1 MSSSGF
7 TTPAGPSPGGEGAL
21 CAKHRVPLEPGKV
34 DLTYQGHTFPVDM
47 LRCPVCG
54 LTLIPEELVR
64 GRMLEVEQTLE
75 EK

>member
-1 MSSSGF
+1 VSSPAP
-7 TTPAGPSPGGEGAL
+7 TPAGASPAGEVVV

-34 DLTYQGHTFPVDM
+34 DMTYQGHTFPVEV

-64 GRMLEVEQTLE
+64 GSMLEVEQTLE